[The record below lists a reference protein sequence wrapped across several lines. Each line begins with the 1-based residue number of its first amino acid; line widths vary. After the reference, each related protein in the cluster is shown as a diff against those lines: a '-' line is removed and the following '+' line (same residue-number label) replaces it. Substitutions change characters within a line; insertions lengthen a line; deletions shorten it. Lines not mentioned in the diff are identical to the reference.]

1 MVLILK
7 IIKMKSNQEILDT
20 IGKLIVSRVFDGN
33 IEYVSQDLNLLK
45 NSEYQNLFN
54 EMSDSGKKDLENFI
68 YELSKDT
75 LFEFLNIFEESEN
88 YKFLYEENG
97 KQVNLVEISEMLKAE
112 PIIENG
118 WIDRFSEFSKK

>member
-1 MVLILK
+1 
-7 IIKMKSNQEILDT
+7 MKSNQEILDT